1 MSWLSS
7 IFSPPAPTDIS
18 KNALSFGNTVG
29 NTQTQAN
36 VGAQKSNQY
45 DQSNMYGNTQYVQT
59 GVGPNGMPIYGIN
72 TSGNAQTTPLWNNM
86 FTGQGMAGGQANQL
100 LQGANYGAN
109 NPTSTIGD
117 MSSGLTNQ
125 RMNAYLASINPFM
138 STQTTQLDTKLRN
151 QGLLP
156 GQPGYDNAMR
166 ELTNTQGL
174 TVAGAAAGFQ
184 PQAFNQATSLY
195 QMPLTMGQQLAQWGA
210 PQDPTKSLVQGPQM
224 QPADFISGS
233 AVGAKLGTD
242 QYKAQMD
249 QYSGL
254 LKGIGNVAGAGVDAA
269 MMFSDERIKENK
281 DEVGSLHDGT
291 PVYSYNYIGD
301 ETPRI
306 GLMAQDVEKTRPD
319 AVKEFGGI
327 KAVDYDKATARSRA
341 MKALLG

>member
-7 IFSPPAPTDIS
+7 AFSPPKPTNITKDAI
-18 KNALSFGNTVG
+18 SFGNTVG

-36 VGAQKSNQY
+36 VGAQAANQY
-45 DQSNMYGNTQYVQT
+45 DQSNMYGGTKYVQT
-59 GVGPNGMPIYGIN
+59 GVGPNGMPKYEVQ
-72 TSGNAQTTPLWNNM
+72 TEGNAATQPLWANM
-86 FTGQGMAGGQANQL
+86 FAGQALAGGQANAL
-100 LQGANYGAN
+100 LGGANYGATDPN
-109 NPTSTIGD
+109 STIGN
-117 MSSGLTNQ
+117 MSSGLTNE
-125 RMNAYLASINPFM
+125 RMQEYLKSVQPFM
-138 STQTTQLDTKLRN
+138 TTQTEQLDTRLRN

-166 ELTNTQGL
+166 ELTNTQGM
-174 TVAGAAAGFQ
+174 TVSGAAANFQ

-195 QMPLTMGQQLAQWGA
+195 QMPLTMGQQLAGWGA
-210 PQDPTKSLVQGPQM
+210 PQDPTKSIVQGPQM
-224 QPADFISGS
+224 QPADYISGS
-233 AVGAKLGTD
+233 AVGMKGATD
-242 QYKAQMD
+242 QYNAQMA

-254 LKGIGNVAGAGVDAA
+254 LKGVSDLGGAAAGAF
-269 MMFSDERIKENK
+269 MFSDERIKENK

-319 AVKEFGGI
+319 AVREFGGI